1 MRAYVPP
8 SRTAKSQMRGS
19 PEEVEEV
26 EEVGLAGSE
35 VVQSMSSLR
44 ATVEPPMPFGS
55 VGTSRISLGQLVPE
69 FGI

>member
-1 MRAYVPP
+1 MYLHHE
-8 SRTAKSQMRGS
+8 SAKSQMTGS
-19 PEEVEEV
+19 PEEV

-35 VVQSMSSLR
+35 VVQSMSNLR

-55 VGTSRISLGQLVPE
+55 VGTSRIRLGQLAPE